1 MTFTGL
7 REHMK
12 RPLTTKDYERMT
24 YDAVREKFGDDDE
37 NRRYYSVLC
46 MQSWDRRLHCGYPN
60 GQGQKEVTWRKHTL
74 QEVHQLEYERGK
86 YPTKQILT
94 HMIRDEPKTYRI
106 SLNDKGGVEV
116 VCFDLEKVDSELEG
130 YYDEVSDLPTW
141 VQERIAVLA
150 VCSPEPP
157 TPTVEGI
164 GRRISE
170 NVYWVYNPND
180 N

>member
-1 MTFTGL
+1 
-7 REHMK
+7 MK
-12 RPLTTKDYERMT
+12 RPLTTADYERMT
-24 YDAVREKFGDDDE
+24 FNAVYAKYGETGSFDLY
-37 NRRYYSVLC
+37 NAMC
-46 MQSWDRRLHCGYPN
+46 MQSWQSFRMNGFPAPDRMIRYKRHALAEMYRHEHPYPHYT
-60 GQGQKEVTWRKHTL
+60 V
-74 QEVHQLEYERGK
+74 
-86 YPTKQILT
+86 IMA

>member
-1 MTFTGL
+1 
-7 REHMK
+7 MK

-24 YDAVREKFGDDDE
+24 YDAVREKYPVESDSRE
-37 NRRYYSVLC
+37 LYMVLC
-46 MQSWDRRLHCGYPN
+46 AQSWDRRLHCGYPK
-60 GQGQKEVTWRKHTL
+60 GEKEGTWRKHML
-74 QEVHQLEYERGK
+74 YEVHGLEWVLGK
-86 YPTKQILT
+86 HPTKQILT

-116 VCFDLEKVDSELEG
+116 VCFDLENIDSELEG
-130 YYDEVSDLPTW
+130 YYDDVSGLPTW

-150 VCSPEPP
+150 VCHHQPP

-170 NVYWVYNPND
+170 NVYWVYK
-180 N
+180 